1 MKRLI
6 LGCIV
11 LAVLASAAQAASEE
25 PAMKVNRIVVC
36 ERIID
41 REPVAADSV
50 FTGVEK
56 LVCFTEIGD
65 AGEPTAIRHVWFH
78 GGVEKISISL
88 DVRGKRWRTY
98 STKVI
103 PAALTGDWRVDV
115 LDEND
120 NKIAGI
126 SFKVR

>member
-1 MKRLI
+1 MKRLFF
-6 LGCIV
+6 GCIV
-11 LAVLASAAQAASEE
+11 LAVLASVAPAAPDEA
-25 PAMKVNRIVVC
+25 AMKVNRIVIC
-36 ERIID
+36 ERIVD
-41 REPVAADSV
+41 HEPVAADSV

-78 GGVEKISISL
+78 NGVEKSRIRL
-88 DVRGKRWRTY
+88 NVRGKRWRTY
-98 STKVI
+98 STKII
-103 PAALTGDWRVDV
+103 PAAWTGDWRVDV

-120 NKIAGI
+120 KKIAGI